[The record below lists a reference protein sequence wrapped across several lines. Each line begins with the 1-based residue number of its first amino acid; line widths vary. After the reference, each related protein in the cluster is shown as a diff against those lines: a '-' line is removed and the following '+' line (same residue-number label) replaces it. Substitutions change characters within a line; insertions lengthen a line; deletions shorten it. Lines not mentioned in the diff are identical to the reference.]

1 MEKSTKKQKRKE
13 ELVKIDGLGRVYISS
28 EKREKLQIKTG
39 DKLEVYKS
47 GRNIILKKTH
57 IRTER
62 NTIQEMNIIID
73 QKTEINIK
81 INDLRC
87 DMGEYE
93 NSKHKIRVIDELGRI
108 LIPIEERQALN
119 IKENDEF
126 KPYLKDDM
134 IILIKKERRYNNGK
148 RNYTYSNK

>member
-13 ELVKIDGLGRVYISS
+13 ELVKIDGLGRVYIPS

-47 GRNIILKKTH
+47 GRNIILKKTN
-57 IRTER
+57 IRTEP

-73 QKTEINIK
+73 QKTEIKIK

>member
-1 MEKSTKKQKRKE
+1 
-13 ELVKIDGLGRVYISS
+13 
-28 EKREKLQIKTG
+28 
-39 DKLEVYKS
+39 
-47 GRNIILKKTH
+47 
-57 IRTER
+57 
-62 NTIQEMNIIID
+62 
-73 QKTEINIK
+73 
-81 INDLRC
+81 
-87 DMGEYE
+87 MGEYE
-93 NSKHKIRVIDELGRI
+93 NSKHKLRAIDELGRI

>member
-1 MEKSTKKQKRKE
+1 MEKFTKKQKRKE
-13 ELVKIDGLGRVYISS
+13 ELVKIDGLGRVYIPS
-28 EKREKLQIKTG
+28 EKRKKLQIKTG

-47 GRNIILKKTH
+47 GRNIILKKTN

-87 DMGEYE
+87 DVGEYE
-93 NSKHKIRVIDELGRI
+93 NSKNKIRSIDELGRI

>member
-1 MEKSTKKQKRKE
+1 MEKFTKKQKGKE
-13 ELVKIDGLGRVYISS
+13 ELVKIDGLGRVYIPS

-47 GRNIILKKTH
+47 GRNIILKKTN

-87 DMGEYE
+87 DVGEYE
-93 NSKHKIRVIDELGRI
+93 NSKHKIRSIDELGRI

>member
-1 MEKSTKKQKRKE
+1 MEKFTKKQKRKE
-13 ELVKIDGLGRVYISS
+13 ELVKIDGLGRVYIPS

-47 GRNIILKKTH
+47 GRNIILKKTN

-87 DMGEYE
+87 DVGEYE
-93 NSKHKIRVIDELGRI
+93 NSKNKIRSIDELGRI

-119 IKENDEF
+119 IRENDEF

>member
-1 MEKSTKKQKRKE
+1 MEKFTKKQKRKE

-39 DKLEVYKS
+39 DKLEVFKS
-47 GRNIILKKTH
+47 GRNIILKKTN

-87 DMGEYE
+87 DIGEYE
-93 NSKHKIRVIDELGRI
+93 NSNHKIRAIDELGRI

-134 IILIKKERRYNNGK
+134 IILIKKERRYYNGK

>member
-1 MEKSTKKQKRKE
+1 MEKFTKKQKRKE
-13 ELVKIDGLGRVYISS
+13 ELVKIDGLGRVYIPS
-28 EKREKLQIKTG
+28 EKRKKLQIKTG

-47 GRNIILKKTH
+47 GRNIILKKTN

-87 DMGEYE
+87 DVGEYE
-93 NSKHKIRVIDELGRI
+93 NSKNKIRSIDELGRI

-119 IKENDEF
+119 IRENDEF

>member
-1 MEKSTKKQKRKE
+1 MEKFTKKQRRKE

-47 GRNIILKKTH
+47 GRNIILKKTN

-87 DMGEYE
+87 DVGEYE
-93 NSKHKIRVIDELGRI
+93 NSKHKIRSIDELGRI

>member
-1 MEKSTKKQKRKE
+1 MEKFTKKQRRKE

-47 GRNIILKKTH
+47 GRNIILKKTN
-57 IRTER
+57 IRAER

-87 DMGEYE
+87 DVGEYE
-93 NSKHKIRVIDELGRI
+93 NSKHKIRSIDELGRI

>member
-1 MEKSTKKQKRKE
+1 MEKFTKKQRRKE

-93 NSKHKIRVIDELGRI
+93 NSKHKLRAIDELGRI

>member
-1 MEKSTKKQKRKE
+1 MEKFTKKQKRKE
-13 ELVKIDGLGRVYISS
+13 ELVKIDGLGRVYIPS

-47 GRNIILKKTH
+47 GRNIILKKTN

-87 DMGEYE
+87 DVGEYE
-93 NSKHKIRVIDELGRI
+93 NSKNKIRSIDELGRI

>member
-1 MEKSTKKQKRKE
+1 MKKQKSNK
-13 ELVKIDGLGRVYISS
+13 ELVKIDGLGRVYVPS

-39 DKLEVYKS
+39 DKLEVYGS
-47 GRNIILKKTH
+47 GRNIILKKTN

-81 INDLRC
+81 INDLIC
-87 DMGEYE
+87 DMGEYA
-93 NSKHKIRVIDELGRI
+93 NSKHKIMAIDELGKI
-108 LIPIEERQALN
+108 LIPIEERQKLN

-134 IILIKKERRYNNGK
+134 IILIKKERKYNNGK